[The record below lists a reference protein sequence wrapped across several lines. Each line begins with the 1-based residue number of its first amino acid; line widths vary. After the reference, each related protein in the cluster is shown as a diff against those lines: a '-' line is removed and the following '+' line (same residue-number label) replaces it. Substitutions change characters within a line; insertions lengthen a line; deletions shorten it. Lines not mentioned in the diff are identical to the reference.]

1 MTAQSKTVS
10 RAKYSALAAKIN
22 RAQPADAADSV
33 KEVKALLATKEL
45 FKSGMVATMDGEPRY
60 M

>member
-1 MTAQSKTVS
+1 MKSQSQTFSEIKFST
-10 RAKYSALAAKIN
+10 LAAKIN
-22 RAQPADAADSV
+22 RAQASSASCNP

-45 FKSGMVATMDGEPRY
+45 FKTGMVATMDGEPRY